1 MAYTSHA
8 LRRIFEWSQRSWLG
22 KASVKVV
29 GSGRYRSP
37 PNERPVD
44 LVRVDARSGKTQR
57 IDRGTIG
64 MTLEPAPAGQ
74 RVAYLRKV
82 GSFAM
87 AGTQVK
93 AIHGVQAT
101 HGLGGSDL
109 AAGNK

>member
-1 MAYTSHA
+1 MQA
-8 LRRIFEWSQRSWLG
+8 LSRIMEWSQRSWLG
-22 KASVKVV
+22 KASVKGV

-87 AGTQVK
+87 AGRSEERRVGKECVSTCSSRWSPY
-93 AIHGVQAT
+93 H
-101 HGLGGSDL
+101 
-109 AAGNK
+109 